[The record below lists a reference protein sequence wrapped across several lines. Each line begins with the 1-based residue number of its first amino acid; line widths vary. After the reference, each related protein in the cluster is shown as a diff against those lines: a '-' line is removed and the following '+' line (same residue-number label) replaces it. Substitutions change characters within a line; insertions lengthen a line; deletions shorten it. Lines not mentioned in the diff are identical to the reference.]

1 MKSNYKTDELD
12 FMSSRTSAFLVQTSR
27 NQKVLLWIIF
37 ATVIAFLVWAAVTEV
52 DELAHGQGRVIP
64 SGKTQIIQNLEG
76 GIIKEILVQEGDPVR
91 QGAILIKV
99 DNRESFSSFEEA
111 QTTYNELYA
120 RSLRLEHEAKDKPF
134 TIDPKAQGE
143 LKAYLQN
150 ELELYRTNQ
159 KQLTN
164 RINIYLAQKKQKS
177 SELDEARHRIAALK
191 ESYRLLNKEIEIKEP
206 LVKQG
211 IESEVDFLR
220 LKREATGLLG
230 DYRSTEASLPRL
242 RNAIIEI
249 TDRITEERLNYQK
262 NAQLEYSKV
271 IAELERTKSAQHSFR
286 DQVVRT
292 EVRSPVNGTIK
303 QVFVNTIGG
312 VIRPGMD
319 LLEIVPTDETLLIE
333 AKITPS
339 DIAFIHP
346 DQKATIRFTAYDYT
360 IYGSLEGHVKHI
372 SADSI
377 VDEAGESY
385 YLIKVRADTSY
396 LTRDGKK
403 YYIIPGMVAN
413 IDIFTGKKTVLDYLL
428 KPILKAQRNA
438 FHER

>member
-1 MKSNYKTDELD
+1 MKSTYNPDELD

-27 NQKVLLWIIF
+27 KQKLLLWILF
-37 ATVIAFLVWAAVTEV
+37 GTLIAFLVWASVTEI
-52 DELAHGQGRVIP
+52 DELARGEGKVIP

-76 GIIKEILVQEGDPVR
+76 GIIKEILVQEGDPVKK
-91 QGAILIKV
+91 GDILIRIS
-99 DNRESFSSFEEA
+99 NRESFSSLEEA

-120 RSLRLEHEAKDKPF
+120 RSLRLRNEARNKPF
-134 TIDPKAQGE
+134 KIDPKADAN

-164 RINIYLAQKKQKS
+164 RIDIYRAQSKQKS
-177 SELDEARHRIAALK
+177 SELEEARHRLTALK
-191 ESYRLLNKEIEIKEP
+191 ESYRLLKREIEIKEP
-206 LVKQG
+206 LVRQG
-211 IESEVDFLR
+211 IESEVDFLK
-220 LKREATGLLG
+220 LKREATALLG

-242 RNAIIEI
+242 RNAIVEIKNKIIE
-249 TDRITEERLNYQK
+249 EQLNYQK
-262 NAQLEYSKV
+262 NAQLEYTKLV
-271 IAELERTKSAQHSFR
+271 AELERTRSMQHSFK

-333 AKITPS
+333 AKVTPS

-346 DQKATIRFTAYDYT
+346 DQRATIRFTAYDYS
-360 IYGSLEGHVKHI
+360 IYGSLEGHVTHI

-377 VDEAGESY
+377 VDEEGESY

-396 LTRDGKK
+396 LTRNGKK
-403 YYIIPGMVAN
+403 YYIIPGMIAGV
-413 IDIFTGKKTVLDYLL
+413 DIFTGQKTVLDYLV